1 MLSVLTKSCQFV
13 WMNIIMREEA
23 IDYMTDAGC
32 LLIVYS
38 NFAFVIFIAA
48 YTISQPTIITAAFV
62 WACVPL
68 AVILLVLC
76 WATVSRLVYG
86 NILTFNRRAGKLFT
100 FLAAPLQPRRIW
112 HRIYNKVVDSDFLS
126 KHLIDAEIR
135 ANRRNHHFDVSSPRN
150 AVAPPKAPEP

>member
-48 YTISQPTIITAAFV
+48 YTIS
-62 WACVPL
+62 
-68 AVILLVLC
+68 
-76 WATVSRLVYG
+76 
-86 NILTFNRRAGKLFT
+86 
-100 FLAAPLQPRRIW
+100 
-112 HRIYNKVVDSDFLS
+112 
-126 KHLIDAEIR
+126 
-135 ANRRNHHFDVSSPRN
+135 
-150 AVAPPKAPEP
+150 